1 MTAQTSASAGWVQR
15 RRPAPAESPDALAA
29 LDPTITAAMQ
39 AHAASTAS
47 YRRVKDCG
55 NIPLPVSLAARHPAR
70 RTCDGIRAPHATAR
84 QTIALTRVAR
94 SCLRLLWRHSDH
106 QKSSCGRVRQG
117 LRAGAVEA
125 TLHRQPGAP
134 APSGAG
140 PALGDDHDPG
150 SPGPRTSTA
159 HARRGS
165 EDFSES
171 APAAVPAKRR
181 AAQPLSSCLK
191 SGPKLARASGA
202 DTPPSSRQDRRASLP
217 GWPTALATARSPA
230 SADERQRPTATR
242 LPTRG
247 SGASTWLA
255 RGCGSFEV
263 TGD

>member
-1 MTAQTSASAGWVQR
+1 MLRRNLSRSLDGPPSRRPSVAEMVQPSLRFVRAPGAMTAQTSASAGWVQR

-140 PALGDDHDPG
+140 PALGDKRVSDQRPDACFHGRMLHRP
-150 SPGPRTSTA
+150 
-159 HARRGS
+159 HARFATRPHQGRR
-165 EDFSES
+165 
-171 APAAVPAKRR
+171 RR
-181 AAQPLSSCLK
+181 ARAAAQF
-191 SGPKLARASGA
+191 RALV
-202 DTPPSSRQDRRASLP
+202 DPPA
-217 GWPTALATARSPA
+217 
-230 SADERQRPTATR
+230 
-242 LPTRG
+242 
-247 SGASTWLA
+247 
-255 RGCGSFEV
+255 GC
-263 TGD
+263 T

>member
-140 PALGDDHDPG
+140 PALGDKRVSDQRPDACFHGRMLHRPRARFATPTPTKGWRPG
-150 SPGPRTSTA
+150 A
-159 HARRGS
+159 CAI
-165 EDFSES
+165 
-171 APAAVPAKRR
+171 
-181 AAQPLSSCLK
+181 AQN
-191 SGPKLARASGA
+191 RASAGHV
-202 DTPPSSRQDRRASLP
+202 S
-217 GWPTALATARSPA
+217 ARLLLRSG
-230 SADERQRPTATR
+230 R
-242 LPTRG
+242 LPPGYRNRHYGGPAGWKSKVVGTPAQRG
-247 SGASTWLA
+247 
-255 RGCGSFEV
+255 
-263 TGD
+263 